1 MPNKTRR
8 RNYGKTR
15 SAVSTIARE
24 RIEILLSQA
33 RERAGKD
40 PRLARRYVELA
51 RKISMRTKV
60 RIPAVEKRYLCKKCG
75 QPLVPGR
82 NARVRVL
89 PGNPRVVVTCLS
101 CGAFRR
107 YPFTKKTG

>member
-1 MPNKTRR
+1 MRV
-8 RNYGKTR
+8 
-15 SAVSTIARE
+15 AVNTIARE
-24 RIEILLSQA
+24 RIEILLEQA
-33 RERAGKD
+33 KEKAVKEPKLAG
-40 PRLARRYVELA
+40 RYVELA

-60 RIPAVEKRYLCKKCG
+60 RIPAGEKRYICRSCG

-89 PGNPRVVVTCLS
+89 RGNPRIVITCLS

>member
-1 MPNKTRR
+1 MPSKTKRR
-8 RNYGKTR
+8 DYGKTR
-15 SAVSTIARE
+15 SAVSSIARE

-33 RERAGKD
+33 RERAGGD
-40 PRLARRYVELA
+40 PKFAGRYVELA

-60 RIPAVEKRYLCKKCG
+60 RIPTAEKKYLCKKCG

-89 PGNPRVVVTCLS
+89 PGNPRILITCLS

-107 YPFTKKTG
+107 YPFMKKG

>member
-1 MPNKTRR
+1 MPTKTKQRIH
-8 RNYGKTR
+8 GKTR
-15 SAVSTIARE
+15 SAVSSIARE
-24 RIEILLSQA
+24 RIDILLSQA
-33 RERAGKD
+33 RERAGRD
-40 PRLARRYVELA
+40 PELAGRYVELA

-60 RIPAVEKRYLCKKCG
+60 RIPRADKRYLCKKCG

-82 NARVRVL
+82 NARVRVS

-107 YPFTKKTG
+107 YPFTKQTG